1 MSESGKAA
9 DAASERVK
17 GVTVVKPIVYG
28 NIARYFGKKREDDGH
43 THQWTVYLRSYRNE
57 DMRWIKKVHF
67 KLHESYPN
75 PNRIIT
81 KPPFEVTETGWGE
94 FEINIKI
101 YFLDPNERPV
111 TIYHILKLFETDPNT
126 KQINVKKNL
135 CSEFY
140 EEIIFQDPSSQM
152 LQVLNATNGNNQVI
166 GRHDTDFED
175 KKEKTLLAIQNARNK
190 VRHEISDLKERLK
203 KSQDTMTMYKEE
215 IAKAESK
222 LAQQAN

>member
-1 MSESGKAA
+1 MSESGKTA
-9 DAASERVK
+9 DAANERVK
-17 GVTVVKPIVYG
+17 GVTIVKPIVYG
-28 NIARYFGKKREDDGH
+28 NVARYFGKKREEDGH
-43 THQWTVYLRSYRNE
+43 THQWTVYLRPYRNE

-67 KLHESYPN
+67 KLHESYQN
-75 PNRIIT
+75 QNRVIT

-94 FEINIKI
+94 FEITIKV

-111 TIYHILKLFETDPNT
+111 TIYHILKLFETDPIS

-140 EEIIFQDPSSQM
+140 EEIIFQEPSSQM
-152 LQVLNATNGNNQVI
+152 LQVLNETNGTTQSI
-166 GRHDTDFED
+166 GRHETDFEE
-175 KKEKTLLAIQNARNK
+175 KKERTLQAIINAKNK

-203 KSQDTMTMYKEE
+203 KSQDTIAKYKEE

-222 LAQQAN
+222 GAVVVA